1 MIISKY
7 VSGGAGE
14 NAENT
19 MQAFKYAVD
28 VLQTDCLELDVH
40 LTKDKIPVVC
50 HDKNLNRLTG
60 INVNVSD
67 VSFDELPKLKS
78 KLAIASEPDGT
89 FWEAKVSPN
98 AHKESDE
105 DPDTKTNNNMDLMNG
120 LHKRSI
126 YKDTDLNIPKLEDVF
141 STFPNTLIN
150 LDVKSGSKEL
160 MDKVAAL
167 ITKYNREDNIVWGSE
182 ELPENCDYLYNKNPN
197 ICIFFNYPDVL
208 RALFLFWTGLMPFFT
223 FRPTHLQVPFP
234 ITYCF
239 RKTHKCGQASWYE
252 WIRFKVLHFI
262 FMQKAY
268 FEHLE
273 ARGIPAWVWVIN
285 SDDHFEEALDYG
297 IKGIFTDYPTKLR
310 KYLNN
315 RRK

>member
-1 MIISKY
+1 MNYIL
-7 VSGGAGE
+7 GGAGE

-19 MQAFKYAVD
+19 MQAFKYSVN

-40 LTKDKIPVVC
+40 LTRDKIPVVC
-50 HDKNLNRLTG
+50 HDKNLTRLTG
-60 INVNVSD
+60 KNVD
-67 VSFDELPKLKS
+67 VTEIDFKDLPKLKS
-78 KLAIASEPDGT
+78 KLAIAFEPEGT
-89 FWEAKVSPN
+89 FWEAKTSAN
-98 AHKESDE
+98 INKAANCESD
-105 DPDTKTNNNMDLMNG
+105 TKINNNLMLNG
-120 LHKRSI
+120 LHKRSVE
-126 YKDTDLNIPKLEDVF
+126 TDLNIPKLEDVF
-141 STFPNTLIN
+141 AAFPNTLIN

-160 MDKVAAL
+160 IDMVADL
-167 ITKYNREDNIVWGSE
+167 IAKYNRENNIVWGSE

-234 ITYCF
+234 LTYCF
-239 RKTHKCGQASWYE
+239 RKTHRCDQASWYE

-262 FMQKAY
+262 FMQKSY

-285 SDDHFEEALDYG
+285 SEEHFEEALDYG

-310 KYLNN
+310 KYLDK
-315 RRK
+315 RRS

>member
-1 MIISKY
+1 MI
-7 VSGGAGE
+7 SGGAGE

-19 MQAFKYAVD
+19 MQAFRYAVN

-40 LTKDKIPVVC
+40 QTKDKIPVVC
-50 HDKNLNRLTG
+50 HDKNLDRLTG
-60 INVNVSD
+60 INTD
-67 VSFDELPKLKS
+67 VSEFDFADLPKLKS
-78 KLAIASEPDGT
+78 KLEIASEPYGT
-89 FWEAKVSPN
+89 FWETNTSN
-98 AHKESDE
+98 DHNESNE
-105 DPDTKTNNNMDLMNG
+105 EPGGKLNNNLNMMNG
-120 LHKRSI
+120 IHKRSI
-126 YKDTDLNIPKLEDVF
+126 HKKTDLNIPKLEDVF
-141 STFPNTLIN
+141 AAFPNTLIN

-223 FRPTHLQVPFP
+223 FRPTHLQIPFP

-239 RKTHKCGQASWYE
+239 RKTHRCDQASWYE

-268 FEHLE
+268 FAHLE

-285 SDDHFEEALDYG
+285 SDEHFEEALDYG

-310 KYLNN
+310 RYLNN
-315 RRK
+315 RRS

>member
-14 NAENT
+14 NAENI

-40 LTKDKIPVVC
+40 LTKDRIPVVC

-60 INVNVSD
+60 VNVNVSD
-67 VSFDELPKLKS
+67 VNFDELPKLKS

-89 FWEAKVSPN
+89 FWEAKASLN
-98 AHKESDE
+98 EHKESDE
-105 DPDTKTNNNMDLMNG
+105 DSDTKTNNNMNLMNG

-126 YKDTDLNIPKLEDVF
+126 YKETDLNIPKLEDVF

-239 RKTHKCGQASWYE
+239 RKTHKCDQASWYE

-285 SDDHFEEALDYG
+285 SDEHFEEALDYG

-310 KYLNN
+310 RYLDNK
-315 RRK
+315 RS

>member
-1 MIISKY
+1 
-7 VSGGAGE
+7 
-14 NAENT
+14 
-19 MQAFKYAVD
+19 MQAFKYSVD

-50 HDKNLNRLTG
+50 HDKNLTRLTG
-60 INVNVSD
+60 INVD
-67 VSFDELPKLKS
+67 VSEMDFNDLPKLKS
-78 KLAIASEPDGT
+78 KLAIASEPEGI
-89 FWEAKVSPN
+89 FWEAKISAN
-98 AHKESDE
+98 IHKAANSESDS
-105 DPDTKTNNNMDLMNG
+105 KINNNLMMLNG
-120 LHKRSI
+120 LHKRSTE
-126 YKDTDLNIPKLEDVF
+126 TDLSIPKLEDVF
-141 STFPNTLIN
+141 AAFPNTLIN

-160 MDKVAAL
+160 MDMVADL

-182 ELPENCDYLYNKNPN
+182 ELPENCDYLYHKNPN

-239 RKTHKCGQASWYE
+239 RKTHRCDQASWYE

-285 SDDHFEEALDYG
+285 SEEHFQEALDYG

-310 KYLNN
+310 KYLDNG
-315 RRK
+315 RR